1 MFLPFAPVHA
11 GGAVSVMPI
20 SADRLA
26 GPFLKKANPVQ
37 ILRLY
42 AGYRRFSVDQQ
53 RFAKAP
59 GKR

>member
-11 GGAVSVMPI
+11 GGAVSVMHI